1 MHRTLI
7 SCVCLAALALG
18 GTGCQMGGGGGWD
31 TWQQDIGRYTPHV
44 TIIAKA
50 ATINVLKDEPRD
62 KVEMV
67 GRVATVVSTALA
79 NDGLTIDPNIA
90 ISQVRALVEANA
102 PDIASDEGIM
112 SIVDVAVS
120 IAIGQVESLVN
131 RYGPQFD
138 QSDVAIR
145 LIQAALAGVKDGV
158 DAILMPGGPPPIPSN
173 LVAN

>member
-7 SCVCLAALALG
+7 SCMCLAALALG
-18 GTGCQMGGGGGWD
+18 NTGCQTGGGGSFN
-31 TWQQDIGRYTPHV
+31 WQQDIDRYTPHV

-62 KVEMV
+62 KVEVV
-67 GRVATVVSTALA
+67 GRVATLVSAALA

-90 ISQVRALVEANA
+90 IAQIRALVEANA
-102 PDIASDEGIM
+102 PDIAADEGIM

-138 QSDVAIR
+138 QSNVAIS
-145 LIQAALAGVKDGV
+145 LIQAALAGVKSGV
-158 DAILMPGGPPPIPSN
+158 DALLMPGGPPLIPSN
-173 LVAN
+173 IVAN